1 VSGRGYALRS
11 DAILRLVQRLEER
24 LRLPNRSIRTKV
36 AATPVIMLVL
46 FMAMA
51 IASTTALLLTG
62 RSVDHIVNKDMQ
74 DINRLNAITQRFDT
88 ANLDVYHLLVL
99 KAANPTV
106 AIDPQVGVIRAEL
119 RDVRSRLVAFR
130 QAHPNQADA
139 LKPVVGELDQYIAT
153 VDVLTS
159 MLAIDFA
166 STSAM
171 IEPFR
176 TNAQRINAQIRQVTA
191 AGIRRADHGA
201 GGALLITRI
210 TILILL
216 LALVVSTAIS
226 LVMAYL
232 VGRSIVTSITGI
244 AAATE
249 AVLNEREIDFAT
261 LERRDELGLVVTA
274 LASFQAQRAEAKTLA
289 VRAETLRLRAQEEKQ
304 RQSDAIAALEA
315 QTRQERERTLQ
326 QLAVAFDRQVT
337 GIIRKAQG
345 AMIQLEANAASLQGA
360 INGNRR
366 LAHDLDVIAD
376 LFATEMF
383 EAGKETQSLAR
394 AFDDI
399 DREVAGTS
407 LAAKSITE
415 HARSA
420 NETVALSQQQAAS
433 IEQIVDV
440 ITAISKQTNL
450 LALNASIEAARAGP
464 AGAGFAV
471 VAGEVKMLASRT
483 GASARD
489 VRSKIEAVQGQIQSV
504 VKTTESLGALI
515 HSLDDGAG
523 RVATMSRS
531 QTRAIEQLNGRITA
545 VEDRSQTLAEAS
557 RQISSSVDQ
566 NLASI
571 NEVQQTG
578 AMLKLTLQSLANDA
592 QRFTAHFVV
601 NGDAAPADAQEAA

>member
-1 VSGRGYALRS
+1 
-11 DAILRLVQRLEER
+11 
-24 LRLPNRSIRTKV
+24 
-36 AATPVIMLVL
+36 
-46 FMAMA
+46 
-51 IASTTALLLTG
+51 
-62 RSVDHIVNKDMQ
+62 
-74 DINRLNAITQRFDT
+74 
-88 ANLDVYHLLVL
+88 
-99 KAANPTV
+99 
-106 AIDPQVGVIRAEL
+106 
-119 RDVRSRLVAFR
+119 
-130 QAHPNQADA
+130 
-139 LKPVVGELDQYIAT
+139 
-153 VDVLTS
+153 
-159 MLAIDFA
+159 
-166 STSAM
+166 
-171 IEPFR
+171 
-176 TNAQRINAQIRQVTA
+176 
-191 AGIRRADHGA
+191 
-201 GGALLITRI
+201 
-210 TILILL
+210 
-216 LALVVSTAIS
+216 
-226 LVMAYL
+226 
-232 VGRSIVTSITGI
+232 
-244 AAATE
+244 
-249 AVLNEREIDFAT
+249 
-261 LERRDELGLVVTA
+261 VVTA

-523 RVATMSRS
+523 RVATMSRG
-531 QTRAIEQLNGRITA
+531 QAHAIEQLNGRITA